1 MNHTPVP
8 IELGPELTIVHA
20 SQLRDTLLSHLG
32 QGENE
37 LVLDL
42 SGAAEVDSSGIQL
55 LMSLQQSMQQ
65 QGRSLRICGMSKALR
80 DVLSLYAL
88 QPLLDTQH

>member
-1 MNHTPVP
+1 MSDNHTPLD
-8 IELGPELTIVHA
+8 LGPELTIVHA
-20 SQLRDTLLSHLG
+20 SQLRDTLLTQLA

-42 SGAAEVDSSGIQL
+42 SGAMEVDSSGVQL
-55 LMSLQQSMQQ
+55 LMSLQQSMYQ